1 MTEYYLNETVVTFPG
16 NIIQDST
23 INMLRLSDPDA
34 ALIISRGQMQEGDEL
49 ASQIEQQMK
58 KLEKQVKDLHYT
70 PVQVTRVGI
79 NDGEQGLEIQSQ
91 FLRGNEQVY
100 QCQVAFV
107 WPGAQPDGRDGA
119 QDGVRVR
126 RLRASGHAHE
136 RERRTLPVPP

>member
-70 PVQVTRVGI
+70 PVQVPLRNLHRDTPPGI
-79 NDGEQGLEIQSQ
+79 KSGLFQP
-91 FLRGNEQVY
+91 
-100 QCQVAFV
+100 VALKV
-107 WPGAQPDGRDGA
+107 QAGM
-119 QDGVRVR
+119 
-126 RLRASGHAHE
+126 L
-136 RERRTLPVPP
+136 